1 MSASAKSAGNFCV
14 ILKKMDVNQEKIFKD
29 WIKFLNPAEV
39 KFNLIS
45 ASIFITAYDNLISTV
60 IDKIKESY
68 IDGFDENGY
77 IINDDYKIQVKEL
90 YKKDI
95 VIASLL
101 WLENNNVI
109 TSEEVERVK
118 IFKSHRNEIA
128 HELSKI
134 LTDSDYRVRTEYI
147 DEIKNILFKIHKW
160 WFTEFEMSINPEL
173 GNLNIEELDFNEVLM
188 LPMLPVNYMLKIIN
202 DEIKKR
208 E

>member
-1 MSASAKSAGNFCV
+1 MCQNVVCNT
-14 ILKKMDVNQEKIFKD
+14 KKMDVNQEKIFKD

-134 LTDSDYRVRTEYI
+134 LTDSDYSVRTEYI

>member
-1 MSASAKSAGNFCV
+1 MN
-14 ILKKMDVNQEKIFKD
+14 VNQEKTYKD
-29 WIKFLNPAEV
+29 WIKFLSPDEV

-45 ASIFITAYDNLISTV
+45 ASIYITAYDNLITTV
-60 IDKIKESY
+60 IDKIREFY
-68 IDGFDENGY
+68 IEGFDENGY

-90 YKKDI
+90 YKKDV

-101 WLENNNVI
+101 WLENNNAI

-118 IFKSHRNEIA
+118 VFKIHRNEIA
-128 HELSKI
+128 HELTKI
-134 LTDSDYRVRTEYI
+134 LTDSDYRVKTEYI

-160 WFTEFEMSINPEL
+160 WFIEFEMSVNPEL
-173 GNLNIEELDFNEVLM
+173 GDLNIEELDFNEVLL
-188 LPMLPVNYMLKIIN
+188 LPMLPVNYMLNIIN

>member
-1 MSASAKSAGNFCV
+1 MN
-14 ILKKMDVNQEKIFKD
+14 VNQQKTYKD
-29 WIKFLNPAEV
+29 WIKFLSPDEI

-45 ASIFITAYDNLISTV
+45 ASIYITAYDNLITTV
-60 IDKIKESY
+60 IDKIREFY
-68 IDGFDENGY
+68 IEGFDENGY

-90 YKKDI
+90 YKKDV

-101 WLENNNVI
+101 WLENNNAI

-118 IFKSHRNEIA
+118 IFKNHRNEIA
-128 HELSKI
+128 HELTKI
-134 LTDSDYRVRTEYI
+134 LTDSDYRVKTEYI

-160 WFTEFEMSINPEL
+160 WFIEFEMSVNPEL
-173 GNLNIEELDFNEVLM
+173 GNLNIEELDFNEVLL
-188 LPMLPVNYMLKIIN
+188 LPMLPVNYMLNIIN

>member
-1 MSASAKSAGNFCV
+1 
-14 ILKKMDVNQEKIFKD
+14 MDINQEKTFKD
-29 WIKFLNPAEV
+29 WIKFLNPDEV

-45 ASIFITAYDNLISTV
+45 ASIFITAYDNLITTV
-60 IDKIKESY
+60 IDKTKDFY

-77 IINDDYKIQVKEL
+77 IINDDYKIQVKQL

-101 WLENNNVI
+101 WLEKNNAI

-134 LTDSDYRVRTEYI
+134 LTDSDYRVKTEYI
-147 DEIKNILFKIHKW
+147 DEIKNLLFKIHKW
-160 WFTEFEMSINPEL
+160 WFIEFEMSINPDL
-173 GNLNIEELDFNEVLM
+173 GILNIEELDFNKVLI

-208 E
+208 

>member
-1 MSASAKSAGNFCV
+1 M
-14 ILKKMDVNQEKIFKD
+14 LKKMDVNQEKIFKD
-29 WIKFLNPAEV
+29 WIKFLNPDEV

-45 ASIFITAYDNLISTV
+45 ASIFITAYDNLITTV
-60 IDKIKESY
+60 IDKIKEFY
-68 IDGFDENGY
+68 IDGLDENGY

-101 WLENNNVI
+101 WLENNNAI

-134 LTDSDYRVRTEYI
+134 LTDTDYRVKTEYI

-173 GNLNIEELDFNEVLM
+173 GNLNIEELDFNEVLI

>member
-1 MSASAKSAGNFCV
+1 MN
-14 ILKKMDVNQEKIFKD
+14 VNQEKIFKD
-29 WIKFLNPAEV
+29 WIKFLNPDEV

-45 ASIFITAYDNLISTV
+45 ASIYITAYDNLITTV
-60 IDKIKESY
+60 IDKIKDFY

-77 IINDDYKIQVKEL
+77 IIDDDYKIKVKEL
-90 YKKDI
+90 CKKDI

-101 WLENNNVI
+101 WLEKNNAI

-118 IFKSHRNEIA
+118 VFKSHRNEIA

-134 LTDSDYRVRTEYI
+134 LTDSDYRVKTEYI

-160 WFTEFEMSINPEL
+160 WFVEIEMSINPDL
-173 GNLNIEELDFNEVLM
+173 GILNIEELDFNEVLV